1 MKDKSTGT
9 IYFPHVIAGNKL
21 NDKEYTFNSINGGMK
36 PLADFNINQNKFL
49 GGNSSPMIGL
59 IKELGIYACPHF
71 ENRSKIVAFYV
82 HDPETLT
89 EEGRKVLERQYPEY
103 KILYEKMTPTIHKV
117 LTPEEIAKKR
127 NLLEQIKDKGVNTA
141 LVDRASVDELEG
153 VLQALDSGKSNLRVE
168 QESLKVK
175 SEDDVGVIHKRKTR
189 TTSVKK
195 V

>member
-1 MKDKSTGT
+1 MTD
-9 IYFPHVIAGNKL
+9 
-21 NDKEYTFNSINGGMK
+21 
-36 PLADFNINQNKFL
+36 
-49 GGNSSPMIGL
+49 
-59 IKELGIYACPHF
+59 
-71 ENRSKIVAFYV
+71 
-82 HDPETLT
+82 
-89 EEGRKVLERQYPEY
+89 EGRKDLKRQYPEY
-103 KILYEKMTPTIHKV
+103 KRLYAKMTATIHKV

-175 SEDDVGVIHKRKTR
+175 SEDDVGVIHKRNSKA
-189 TTSVKK
+189 TSVKK